1 MTTVFRCSLALFSHS
16 QHLFTLLF
24 THYKGFAVSL
34 DTTLKA
40 QSNSGILESVF
51 KLSERK
57 TTIGTELYAGFI
69 TFLAMSYILAV
80 NPAILGSIPGMD
92 KGAVFTA
99 TALAAAAATLIMGIW
114 GNYPVMLA
122 PGMSM
127 NGFFKGMLLS
137 GSVALVWHEAL
148 FGIFLSGV
156 LYLIL
161 SMTNIRKAM
170 IESIPEDLKLA
181 ITVSLGLFIA
191 FLGLKNAGII
201 VSNPIILV
209 SMGNIADPQVIIAYI
224 SIFVALGCMIRDI
237 KLATFISFVSAILLT
252 ALADVFSGTN
262 NAPIPEQVITA
273 PPSLSGSF
281 AAVFNFSGLT
291 ADKLFDLLFIVIIFL
306 IVDFFDG
313 LSTIVGVGRDAGII
327 DKDGKVPNARSAL
340 VADAGGTVIGSV
352 LGTTSI
358 TAFSE
363 SGIASS
369 QGAKTGLAAVVV
381 AGLFLISLFLYPLFS
396 IFSAA
401 MVAPAMVVVGIY
413 MIGRLGDIRWE
424 QKESRIAAFFTIMFT
439 VLSFS
444 PANGMAMGFISYA
457 FSMVVAGKG
466 KEVHLVI
473 YALSLLFMGYL
484 VLL

>member
-1 MTTVFRCSLALFSHS
+1 MSLES
-16 QHLFTLLF
+16 
-24 THYKGFAVSL
+24 
-34 DTTLKA
+34 TLKE
-40 QSNSGILESVF
+40 QKSGSVLESIF
-51 KLSERK
+51 KISERK
-57 TTIGTELYAGFI
+57 TTISTELYAGFI
-69 TFLAMSYILAV
+69 TFLAMTYILAV
-80 NPAILGSIPGMD
+80 NPAILGGIPGMD

-99 TALAAAAATLIMGIW
+99 TALSAAIATLIMGIW

-137 GSVALVWHEAL
+137 GSVALVWNEAL
-148 FGIFLSGV
+148 FGIFLSGIV
-156 LYLIL
+156 YLIL
-161 SMTNIRKAM
+161 SMTNIRKTL

-181 ITVSLGLFIA
+181 ITVSLGMFIA

-209 SMGNIADPQVIIAYI
+209 SMGDISNPQVLIAYI
-224 SIFVALGCMIRDI
+224 SIFIALGCMIRDI

-252 ALADVFSGTN
+252 VIADVVMGTN
-262 NAPIPEQVITA
+262 NAPIPDQVFSM
-273 PPSLSGSF
+273 PPSIDSTFG
-281 AAVFNFSGLT
+281 AVFDISGLT
-291 ADKLFDLLFIVIIFL
+291 ADKWFDLLFIVVIFL

-327 DKDGKVPNARSAL
+327 DDDGKVPNARSAL
-340 VADAGGTVIGSV
+340 VADAGGTVIGSI

-369 QGAKTGLAAVVV
+369 QGAKTGLAAVMV
-381 AGLFLISLFLYPLFS
+381 AGLFALSLFMYPIFS

-413 MIGRLGDIRWE
+413 MIGRLGQISWD
-424 QKESRIAAFFTIMFT
+424 QKESRIATFFTIMFT

-444 PANGMAMGFISYA
+444 PANGMAMGFISYS
-457 FSMVVAGKG
+457 FSMLVAGRG
-466 KEVHLVI
+466 KEVHPVI
-473 YALSLLFMGYL
+473 YVLSLVFLTYL

>member
-1 MTTVFRCSLALFSHS
+1 MSTDS
-16 QHLFTLLF
+16 
-24 THYKGFAVSL
+24 
-34 DTTLKA
+34 TLKA
-40 QSNSGILESVF
+40 QNTSGSLDSMF
-51 KLSERK
+51 KITERK

-80 NPAILGSIPGMD
+80 NPAILGDIPGMD

-99 TALAAAAATLIMGIW
+99 TALSAAIATLIMGIW

-127 NGFFKGMLLS
+127 NGFFKGLLSS
-137 GSVALVWHEAL
+137 GSVAVLWNEAL
-148 FGIFLSGV
+148 FGIFLSGI
-156 LYLIL
+156 LYLAFSL
-161 SMTNIRKAM
+161 TNIRKSM

-201 VSNPIILV
+201 VSNPFVLV
-209 SMGNIADPQVIIAYI
+209 GLGDISDPKVIIAYV
-224 SIFVALGCMIRDI
+224 SIFIALGCMVRDI
-237 KLATFISFVSAILLT
+237 KLATFISFVSAIVLT
-252 ALADVFSGTN
+252 ILADVFMGTS
-262 NAPIPEQVITA
+262 NAPIPEQLVA
-273 PPSLSGSF
+273 MPPSMAGSF
-281 AAVFNFSGLT
+281 GAIFDFSAFT
-291 ADKLFDLLFIVIIFL
+291 PEKMFDLLFIVLIFL

-327 DKDGKVPNARSAL
+327 DKDGKVPNAKSAL
-340 VADAGGTVIGSV
+340 VADAGGTVIGSI

-369 QGAKTGLAAVVV
+369 QGAKTGLAAVMV
-381 AGLFLISLFLYPLFS
+381 AGLFLISLFLYPIFS

-413 MIGRLGDIRWE
+413 MVGRLGQINWE
-424 QKESRIAAFFTIMFT
+424 KKESRIAAFFTIMFT

-457 FSMVVAGKG
+457 FTMVVAGKR
-466 KEVHLVI
+466 KEVHPLI
-473 YALSLLFMGYL
+473 YGLCVVFLTYLILL
-484 VLL
+484 

>member
-1 MTTVFRCSLALFSHS
+1 
-16 QHLFTLLF
+16 
-24 THYKGFAVSL
+24 VSL
-34 DTTLKA
+34 ESTLKE
-40 QSNSGILESVF
+40 QKTSSVLESIF
-51 KLSERK
+51 KISERK
-57 TTIGTELYAGFI
+57 STVNTELYAGFI
-69 TFLAMSYILAV
+69 TFLAMTYILAV
-80 NPAILGSIPGMD
+80 NPAILGGIPGMD

-99 TALAAAAATLIMGIW
+99 TAMSAAIATLIMGIW

-161 SMTNIRKAM
+161 SLTNIRKTL

-181 ITVSLGLFIA
+181 ITVSLGMFIA

-209 SMGNIADPQVIIAYI
+209 SMGDISNPQVLIAYI
-224 SIFVALGCMIRDI
+224 SIFIALGCMIRDI
-237 KLATFISFVSAILLT
+237 KLATFISFISAIALT
-252 ALADVFSGTN
+252 IIADMLMGTN
-262 NAPIPEQVITA
+262 NAPIPDQLFSM
-273 PPSLSGSF
+273 PPSLEGSF
-281 AAVFNFSGLT
+281 GAVFDISGLT
-291 ADKLFDLLFIVIIFL
+291 ADKMFDLLFIVVIFL

-327 DKDGKVPNARSAL
+327 DDDGKVPNARSAL
-340 VADAGGTVIGSV
+340 VADAGGTVIGSI

-363 SGIASS
+363 SGLASS
-369 QGAKTGLAAVVV
+369 QGAKPGLAAVMV
-381 AGLFLISLFLYPLFS
+381 AGLFALSLFMYPLFS

-413 MIGRLGDIRWE
+413 MIGRLGQISWD
-424 QKESRIAAFFTIMFT
+424 QKESRIATFFTIMFT

-444 PANGMAMGFISYA
+444 PANGMAMGFISYS
-457 FSMVVAGKG
+457 FSMIVAGRA
-466 KEVHLVI
+466 KEVHPVI
-473 YALSLLFMGYL
+473 YILSLVFLTYL
-484 VLL
+484 ALL

>member
-1 MTTVFRCSLALFSHS
+1 MSTES
-16 QHLFTLLF
+16 
-24 THYKGFAVSL
+24 
-34 DTTLKA
+34 TLKA
-40 QSNSGILESVF
+40 QSEPRSLDSMF
-51 KLSERK
+51 KITERK
-57 TTIGTELYAGFI
+57 TTISTELYAGFI

-80 NPAILGSIPGMD
+80 NPAILGGIPGMD

-99 TALAAAAATLIMGIW
+99 TALSAAIATLIMGIW

-137 GSVALVWHEAL
+137 GSVAVLWNEAL
-148 FGIFLSGV
+148 FGIFLSGL
-156 LYLIL
+156 LYLAFSL
-161 SMTNIRKAM
+161 TNIRKSM

-201 VSNPIILV
+201 VSNPFVLV
-209 SMGNIADPQVIIAYI
+209 GLGDISDPKVIIAYV
-224 SIFVALGCMIRDI
+224 SIFIALGCMVRDI
-237 KLATFISFVSAILLT
+237 KLATFISFISAIVLT
-252 ALADVFSGTN
+252 IAADVLMGTS
-262 NAPIPEQVITA
+262 NAPIPDQLVA
-273 PPSLSGSF
+273 MPPSMAGSF
-281 AAVFNFSGLT
+281 GAIFDFSAFT
-291 ADKLFDLLFIVIIFL
+291 PEKMFDLLFIVLIFL

-327 DKDGKVPNARSAL
+327 DKDGKVPNAKSAL

-369 QGAKTGLAAVVV
+369 QGAKTGLAAVMV
-381 AGLFLISLFLYPLFS
+381 AGLFLISLFLYPIFS

-413 MIGRLGDIRWE
+413 MIGRLGQINWE

-457 FSMVVAGKG
+457 FTMVVAGKG
-466 KEVHLVI
+466 KQVHPLI
-473 YALSLLFMGYL
+473 YALSVIFLAYLILL
-484 VLL
+484 

>member
-1 MTTVFRCSLALFSHS
+1 MSLETILKQSKTTSL
-16 QHLFTLLF
+16 
-24 THYKGFAVSL
+24 L
-34 DTTLKA
+34 DST
-40 QSNSGILESVF
+40 F

-57 TTIGTELYAGFI
+57 TTISTELYAGFI
-69 TFLAMSYILAV
+69 TFLAMTYILAV
-80 NPAILGSIPGMD
+80 NPAILGGIPGMD

-99 TALAAAAATLIMGIW
+99 TALSAAIATLIMGIW

-127 NGFFKGMLLS
+127 NGFFKGLLLS
-137 GSVALVWHEAL
+137 GSVALVWNEAL

-156 LYLIL
+156 VYLIL
-161 SMTNIRKAM
+161 SLSNIRKTL

-181 ITVSLGLFIA
+181 ITVSLGMFIA

-209 SMGNIADPQVIIAYI
+209 SMGDISNPQVLIAYI
-224 SIFVALGCMIRDI
+224 SIFIALGCMIRDI
-237 KLATFISFVSAILLT
+237 KLATFISFISAIILT
-252 ALADVFSGTN
+252 IIADMLMGTN
-262 NAPIPEQVITA
+262 NAPIPDQLFSM
-273 PPSLSGSF
+273 PPSLEGSF
-281 AAVFNFSGLT
+281 GAVFEISNLT
-291 ADKLFDLLFIVIIFL
+291 ADKWFDLLFIVVIFL

-327 DKDGKVPNARSAL
+327 DDDGKVPNARSAL
-340 VADAGGTVIGSV
+340 VADAGGTVIGAV
-352 LGTTSI
+352 LGSTSI

-369 QGAKTGLAAVVV
+369 QGAKTGLAAVMV
-381 AGLFLISLFLYPLFS
+381 AILFALSLFLYPLFS
-396 IFSAA
+396 VFSAA

-413 MIGRLGDIRWE
+413 MIGRLGKINWE
-424 QKESRIAAFFTIMFT
+424 HKESRIAAFFTIMFT

-444 PANGMAMGFISYA
+444 PANGMAMGFISYC
-457 FSMVVAGKG
+457 FSMVVAGRA
-466 KEVHLVI
+466 KEVHPVI
-473 YALSLLFMGYL
+473 YGLSLVFLTYL

>member
-1 MTTVFRCSLALFSHS
+1 MSTDS
-16 QHLFTLLF
+16 
-24 THYKGFAVSL
+24 
-34 DTTLKA
+34 TLKA
-40 QSNSGILESVF
+40 QNTSGSLDSMF
-51 KLSERK
+51 KITERK

-80 NPAILGSIPGMD
+80 NPAILGGIPGMD

-99 TALAAAAATLIMGIW
+99 TALAAAIATLIMGIW

-127 NGFFKGMLLS
+127 NGFFKGLLLS
-137 GSVALVWHEAL
+137 GSVAVLWNEAL
-148 FGIFLSGV
+148 FGIFLSGI
-156 LYLIL
+156 LYLAFSL
-161 SMTNIRKAM
+161 TNIRKSM

-201 VSNPIILV
+201 VSNPFVLV
-209 SMGNIADPQVIIAYI
+209 GLGDISDPKVVIAYV
-224 SIFVALGCMIRDI
+224 SIFIALGCMVRDI
-237 KLATFISFVSAILLT
+237 KLATFISFVSAIVLT
-252 ALADVFSGTN
+252 ILADFFMGTS
-262 NAPIPEQVITA
+262 NAPIPDQFVA
-273 PPSLSGSF
+273 MPPSMAGSF
-281 AAVFNFSGLT
+281 GAIFDFSAFT
-291 ADKLFDLLFIVIIFL
+291 PEKMFDLLFIVLIFL

-327 DKDGKVPNARSAL
+327 DKDGKVPNAKSAL
-340 VADAGGTVIGSV
+340 VADAGGTVIGSI

-369 QGAKTGLAAVVV
+369 QGAKTGLAAVMV
-381 AGLFLISLFLYPLFS
+381 AGLFLISLFLYPIFS

-401 MVAPAMVVVGIY
+401 MVAPAMVVVGTY
-413 MIGRLGDIRWE
+413 MVGRLGQINWE
-424 QKESRIAAFFTIMFT
+424 KKESRIAAFFTIMFT

-457 FSMVVAGKG
+457 FTMVVAGKR
-466 KEVHLVI
+466 KEVHPLI
-473 YALSLLFMGYL
+473 YGLCVVFLTYLILL
-484 VLL
+484 

>member
-1 MTTVFRCSLALFSHS
+1 MGYGPLIYLTIGCIVSSDTALPRSANA
-16 QHLFTLLF
+16 
-24 THYKGFAVSL
+24 GW
-34 DTTLKA
+34 
-40 QSNSGILESVF
+40 LESTF
-51 KLSERK
+51 HISARK
-57 TTIGTELYAGFI
+57 STLGTELYAGFI

-80 NPAILGSIPGMD
+80 NPAILGDIPGMD
-92 KGAVFTA
+92 RGAIFTA
-99 TALAAAAATLIMGIW
+99 TALAAAAATLIMGVF

-148 FGIFLSGV
+148 LGIFFSGV

-170 IESIPEDLKLA
+170 IEFIPEDLKLA

-209 SMGNIADPQVIIAYI
+209 SMGKINDPQVIIAYI
-224 SIFVALGCMIRDI
+224 SIFIALGCMIRDI
-237 KLATFISFVSAILLT
+237 KLATFISFVSAIVLT
-252 ALADVFSGTN
+252 VVADWMLGTQ
-262 NAPIPEQVITA
+262 NAPIPESLVAA
-273 PPSLSGSF
+273 PPSLSGSVG
-281 AAVFNFSGLT
+281 AIFNFSGLT
-291 ADKLFDLLFIVIIFL
+291 ADKLFDLLFIVVIFL

-352 LGTTSI
+352 LGTTSV

-363 SGIASS
+363 SGIASA

-381 AGLFLISLFLYPLFS
+381 AGLFLVSLFLYPLFS

-413 MIGRLGDIRWE
+413 MIGRLGQIRWE

-457 FSMVVAGKG
+457 FSMVVAGKA
-466 KEVHLVI
+466 KQVHPVI
-473 YALSLLFMGYL
+473 YVLSGLFMAYL

>member
-1 MTTVFRCSLALFSHS
+1 MNTDS
-16 QHLFTLLF
+16 
-24 THYKGFAVSL
+24 
-34 DTTLKA
+34 TLKA
-40 QSNSGILESVF
+40 QKTSGSLDTMF

-57 TTIGTELYAGFI
+57 TTISTELYAGFI

-80 NPAILGSIPGMD
+80 NPAILGGIPGMD

-99 TALAAAAATLIMGIW
+99 TALSAAIATLIMGIW

-127 NGFFKGMLLS
+127 NGFFKGLLLS
-137 GSVALVWHEAL
+137 GSVAVLWNEAL
-148 FGIFLSGV
+148 FGIFLSGI
-156 LYLIL
+156 LYLAFSL
-161 SMTNIRKAM
+161 TNIRKSM

-201 VSNPIILV
+201 VSNPFVLV
-209 SMGNIADPQVIIAYI
+209 GLGDISDPQVVIAYV
-224 SIFVALGCMIRDI
+224 SIFIALGCMVRDI
-237 KLATFISFVSAILLT
+237 KLATFISFVSAIALT
-252 ALADVFSGTN
+252 ILADVFMGTS
-262 NAPIPEQVITA
+262 NAPIPDQFFSM
-273 PPSLSGSF
+273 PPSMAGSF
-281 AAVFNFSGLT
+281 GAIFDFSAFT
-291 ADKLFDLLFIVIIFL
+291 PEKMFDLLFIVLIFL

-327 DKDGKVPNARSAL
+327 DKDGKVPNAKSAL
-340 VADAGGTVIGSV
+340 VADAGGTVIGSI

-369 QGAKTGLAAVVV
+369 QGAKTGLAAVMV
-381 AGLFLISLFLYPLFS
+381 AGLFLVSLFLYPIFS

-413 MIGRLGDIRWE
+413 MVGRLGQINWE
-424 QKESRIAAFFTIMFT
+424 KKESRIAAFFTIMFT

-457 FSMVVAGKG
+457 FTMVVAGKR
-466 KEVHLVI
+466 KEVHPLI
-473 YALSLLFMGYL
+473 YGLCVVFLTYLILL
-484 VLL
+484 

>member
-1 MTTVFRCSLALFSHS
+1 MSVES
-16 QHLFTLLF
+16 
-24 THYKGFAVSL
+24 
-34 DTTLKA
+34 TLKA
-40 QSNSGILESVF
+40 QKSSGILESIF
-51 KLSERK
+51 KISERK
-57 TTIGTELYAGFI
+57 TTVSTELYAGFI

-80 NPAILGSIPGMD
+80 NPAILGGIPGMD

-99 TALAAAAATLIMGIW
+99 TAISAAIATLIMGIW

-137 GSVALVWHEAL
+137 GSVAVVWHEAL

-170 IESIPEDLKLA
+170 IESLPEDLKLS

-209 SMGNIADPQVIIAYI
+209 SMGDIANPQVLIAYI
-224 SIFVALGCMIRDI
+224 SIFIALGCMVRDI
-237 KLATFISFVSAILLT
+237 KLATFISFVSAIVLTVMADWLL
-252 ALADVFSGTN
+252 GTN
-262 NAPIPEQVITA
+262 YAPIPDQIVSM
-273 PPSLSGSF
+273 PPSMDSTFGAIFDLSGI
-281 AAVFNFSGLT
+281 T
-291 ADKLFDLLFIVIIFL
+291 MDKWFDLLFIVVIFL

-313 LSTIVGVGRDAGII
+313 LSTIIGVGRDAGII
-327 DKDGKVPNARSAL
+327 DEDGKVPNARSAL
-340 VADAGGTVIGSV
+340 VADAGGTVIGSI

-369 QGAKTGLAAVVV
+369 QGAKTGLAAVLV
-381 AGLFLISLFLYPLFS
+381 AGMFMLSLFLYPLFS

-413 MIGRLGDIRWE
+413 MIGRLGQINWD
-424 QKESRIAAFFTIMFT
+424 QKESRISAFFTIMFT

-444 PANGMAMGFISYA
+444 PANGMAMGFITYCFA
-457 FSMVVAGKG
+457 MVVAGRG
-466 KEVHLVI
+466 KEVHPAI
-473 YALSLLFMGYL
+473 YVLSLVFLAYL

>member
-1 MTTVFRCSLALFSHS
+1 M
-16 QHLFTLLF
+16 
-24 THYKGFAVSL
+24 
-34 DTTLKA
+34 
-40 QSNSGILESVF
+40 F
-51 KLSERK
+51 KITERK

-80 NPAILGSIPGMD
+80 NPAILGDIPGMD

-99 TALAAAAATLIMGIW
+99 TALSAAIATLIMGIW

-127 NGFFKGMLLS
+127 NGFFKGLLLS
-137 GSVALVWHEAL
+137 GSVAVLWNEAL
-148 FGIFLSGV
+148 FGIFLSGI
-156 LYLIL
+156 LYLAFSL
-161 SMTNIRKAM
+161 TNIRKSM

-201 VSNPIILV
+201 VSNPFVLV
-209 SMGNIADPQVIIAYI
+209 GLGDISDPKVIIAYV
-224 SIFVALGCMIRDI
+224 SIFIALGCMVRDI
-237 KLATFISFVSAILLT
+237 KLATFISFVSAIVLT
-252 ALADVFSGTN
+252 ILADVFMGTS
-262 NAPIPEQVITA
+262 NAPIPEQLVA
-273 PPSLSGSF
+273 MPPSMAGSF
-281 AAVFNFSGLT
+281 GAIFDFSAFT
-291 ADKLFDLLFIVIIFL
+291 PEKMFDLLFIVLIFL

-327 DKDGKVPNARSAL
+327 DKDGKVPNAKSAL
-340 VADAGGTVIGSV
+340 VADAGGTVIGSI

-369 QGAKTGLAAVVV
+369 QGAKTGLAAVMV
-381 AGLFLISLFLYPLFS
+381 AGLFLISLFLYPIFS

-413 MIGRLGDIRWE
+413 MVGRLGQINWDK
-424 QKESRIAAFFTIMFT
+424 KESRIAAFFTIMFT

-457 FSMVVAGKG
+457 FTMVVAGKG
-466 KEVHLVI
+466 KEVHPLI
-473 YALSLLFMGYL
+473 YGLCVVFLTYLILL
-484 VLL
+484 

>member
-1 MTTVFRCSLALFSHS
+1 M
-16 QHLFTLLF
+16 
-24 THYKGFAVSL
+24 SL
-34 DTTLKA
+34 DSTLKS
-40 QSNSGILESVF
+40 QTPPRVLDSVF
-51 KLSERK
+51 KITQRN
-57 TTIGTELYAGFI
+57 TTVGTELYAGFI

-99 TALAAAAATLIMGIW
+99 TAIASAIATLIMGIW

-137 GSVALVWHEAL
+137 SSVALVWHEAL

-161 SMTNIRKAM
+161 SMTNIRKAL

-201 VSNPIILV
+201 VANPIILV
-209 SMGNIADPQVIIAYI
+209 SMGDISNPQVIIAYI
-224 SIFVALGCMIRDI
+224 SIFIALGCMVRDI
-237 KLATFISFVSAILLT
+237 KLATFISFISAIILT
-252 ALADVFSGTN
+252 VLADVIMGTN
-262 NAPIPEQVITA
+262 NAPIPDQFFSM
-273 PPSLSGSF
+273 PPSIEGSF
-281 AAVFNFSGLT
+281 GKVFDFSNLT
-291 ADKLFDLLFIVIIFL
+291 TDKMFDLLFIVIIFL

-313 LSTIVGVGRDAGII
+313 LSTIIGVGRDAGII

-340 VADAGGTVIGSV
+340 VADAGGTVIGSI

-369 QGAKTGLAAVVV
+369 QGAKTGLAAVMV
-381 AGLFLISLFLYPLFS
+381 AGLFALSLFMFPLFS
-396 IFSAA
+396 VFSAA

-413 MIGRLGDIRWE
+413 MIGRLGQIQWE

-439 VLSFS
+439 VVSFS

-457 FSMVVAGKG
+457 FTMVVAGKG
-466 KEVHLVI
+466 KQVHPVI
-473 YALSLLFMGYL
+473 YGLCVLFLAYL
-484 VLL
+484 VML

>member
-1 MTTVFRCSLALFSHS
+1 M
-16 QHLFTLLF
+16 
-24 THYKGFAVSL
+24 
-34 DTTLKA
+34 
-40 QSNSGILESVF
+40 F
-51 KLSERK
+51 KITERK

-80 NPAILGSIPGMD
+80 NPAILGGIPGMD

-99 TALAAAAATLIMGIW
+99 TALAAAISTLIMGIW

-127 NGFFKGMLLS
+127 NGFFKGLLLS
-137 GSVALVWHEAL
+137 GSVAVLWNEAL
-148 FGIFLSGV
+148 FGIFLSGI
-156 LYLIL
+156 LYLAFSL
-161 SMTNIRKAM
+161 TNIRKSM

-201 VSNPIILV
+201 VSNPFVLV
-209 SMGNIADPQVIIAYI
+209 GLGDISDPKVIIAYV
-224 SIFVALGCMIRDI
+224 SIFIALGCMVRDI
-237 KLATFISFVSAILLT
+237 KLATFISFVSAIVLT
-252 ALADVFSGTN
+252 ILADVFMGTS
-262 NAPIPEQVITA
+262 NAPIPDQLVA
-273 PPSLSGSF
+273 MPPSMAGSF
-281 AAVFNFSGLT
+281 GAIFDFSAFT
-291 ADKLFDLLFIVIIFL
+291 PEKMFDLLFIVLIFL

-327 DKDGKVPNARSAL
+327 DKDGKVPNAKSAL
-340 VADAGGTVIGSV
+340 VADAGGTVIGSI

-369 QGAKTGLAAVVV
+369 QGAKTGLAAVMV
-381 AGLFLISLFLYPLFS
+381 AGLFLVSLFLYPIFS

-413 MIGRLGDIRWE
+413 MVGRLGQINWE
-424 QKESRIAAFFTIMFT
+424 KKESRIAAFFTIMFT

-457 FSMVVAGKG
+457 FTMVVAGKR
-466 KEVHLVI
+466 KEVHPLI
-473 YALSLLFMGYL
+473 YGLCVVFLTYLILL
-484 VLL
+484 

>member
-1 MTTVFRCSLALFSHS
+1 MSVDVAGKSPAKTSLIETT
-16 QHLFTLLF
+16 
-24 THYKGFAVSL
+24 
-34 DTTLKA
+34 
-40 QSNSGILESVF
+40 F
-51 KLSERK
+51 KISERK
-57 TTIGTELYAGFI
+57 STIGTEVYAGFI

-80 NPAILGSIPGMD
+80 NPAILGDIPGMD
-92 KGAVFTA
+92 RGSVFTA
-99 TALAAAAATLIMGIW
+99 TALAAGIATLIMGVF

-148 FGIFLSGV
+148 LGIFFSGV
-156 LYLIL
+156 IYLIL
-161 SMTNIRKAM
+161 SLTKIRKAM

-201 VSNPIILV
+201 VANPFILV
-209 SMGNIADPQVIIAYI
+209 SMGDISDPKVIIAYI
-224 SIFVALGCMIRDI
+224 SIFVALGCMVRDI
-237 KLATFISFVSAILLT
+237 KLATFISFISAIVLT
-252 ALADVFSGTN
+252 VLADTFMGTS
-262 NAPIPEQVITA
+262 NAPLPDQLVSM
-273 PPSLSGSF
+273 PPSMAGSF
-281 AAVFNFSGLT
+281 GAIFDISGLT
-291 ADKLFDLLFIVIIFL
+291 AEKMFDLLFIVIIFL

-313 LSTIVGVGRDAGII
+313 LSTIVGVGKDAGII

-340 VADAGGTVIGSV
+340 VADAGGTVIGSI

-369 QGAKTGLAAVVV
+369 QGARTGLAAVVV
-381 AGLFLISLFLYPLFS
+381 AGLFFLSLFLYPLFS
-396 IFSAA
+396 VFSAA

-413 MIGRLGDIRWE
+413 MIGRLGQIDWE
-424 QKESRIAAFFTIMFT
+424 KKESRIAAFFTIMFT

-457 FSMVVAGKG
+457 FSMVVAGKRN
-466 KEVHLVI
+466 EVHPVI
-473 YALSLLFMGYL
+473 YVLSALFMTYL

>member
-1 MTTVFRCSLALFSHS
+1 MSTDS
-16 QHLFTLLF
+16 
-24 THYKGFAVSL
+24 
-34 DTTLKA
+34 TLKA
-40 QSNSGILESVF
+40 QNTSGSLDSMF
-51 KLSERK
+51 KITERK

-80 NPAILGSIPGMD
+80 NPAILGGIPGMD

-99 TALAAAAATLIMGIW
+99 TALAAAIATLIMGIW

-127 NGFFKGMLLS
+127 NGFFKGLLLS
-137 GSVALVWHEAL
+137 GSVAVLWNEAL
-148 FGIFLSGV
+148 FGIFLSGI
-156 LYLIL
+156 LYLAFSL
-161 SMTNIRKAM
+161 TNIRKSM

-201 VSNPIILV
+201 VSNPFVLV
-209 SMGNIADPQVIIAYI
+209 GLGDISDPKVVIAYV
-224 SIFVALGCMIRDI
+224 SIFIALGCMVRDI
-237 KLATFISFVSAILLT
+237 KLATFISFVSAIVLT
-252 ALADVFSGTN
+252 ILADFFMGTS
-262 NAPIPEQVITA
+262 NAPIPDQFVA
-273 PPSLSGSF
+273 MPPSMAGSF
-281 AAVFNFSGLT
+281 GAIFDFSAFT
-291 ADKLFDLLFIVIIFL
+291 PEKMFDLLFIVLIFL

-327 DKDGKVPNARSAL
+327 DKDGKVPNAKSAL
-340 VADAGGTVIGSV
+340 VADAGGTVIGSI

-369 QGAKTGLAAVVV
+369 QGAKTGLAAVMV
-381 AGLFLISLFLYPLFS
+381 AGLFLISLFLYPIFS

-413 MIGRLGDIRWE
+413 MVGRLGQINWE
-424 QKESRIAAFFTIMFT
+424 KKESRIAAFFTIMFT

-457 FSMVVAGKG
+457 FTMVVAGKR
-466 KEVHLVI
+466 KEVHPLI
-473 YALSLLFMGYL
+473 YGLCVVFLTYLILL
-484 VLL
+484 

>member
-1 MTTVFRCSLALFSHS
+1 MSLES
-16 QHLFTLLF
+16 
-24 THYKGFAVSL
+24 
-34 DTTLKA
+34 TLKE
-40 QSNSGILESVF
+40 QKSGSVLESIF
-51 KLSERK
+51 KISERK
-57 TTIGTELYAGFI
+57 TTISTELYAGFI
-69 TFLAMSYILAV
+69 TFLAMTYILAV
-80 NPAILGSIPGMD
+80 NPAILGGIPGMD

-99 TALAAAAATLIMGIW
+99 TALSAAIATLIMGIW

-137 GSVALVWHEAL
+137 GSVALVWNEAL
-148 FGIFLSGV
+148 FGIFLSGIV
-156 LYLIL
+156 YLIL
-161 SMTNIRKAM
+161 SMTNIRKTL

-181 ITVSLGLFIA
+181 ITVSLGMFIA

-209 SMGNIADPQVIIAYI
+209 SMGDISDPQVLIAYI
-224 SIFVALGCMIRDI
+224 SIFIALGCMIRDI

-252 ALADVFSGTN
+252 VIADLVMGTN
-262 NAPIPEQVITA
+262 NAPIPDQVFSM
-273 PPSLSGSF
+273 PPSIDSTFG
-281 AAVFNFSGLT
+281 AVFDISGLT
-291 ADKLFDLLFIVIIFL
+291 ADKWFDLLFIVVIFL

-327 DKDGKVPNARSAL
+327 DDDGKVPNARSAL
-340 VADAGGTVIGSV
+340 VADAGGTVIGSI

-369 QGAKTGLAAVVV
+369 QGAKTGLAAVMV
-381 AGLFLISLFLYPLFS
+381 AGLFALSLFMYPIFS

-413 MIGRLGDIRWE
+413 MIGRLGQISWD
-424 QKESRIAAFFTIMFT
+424 QKESRIATFFTIMFT

-444 PANGMAMGFISYA
+444 PANGMAMGFISYS
-457 FSMVVAGKG
+457 FSMLVAGRG
-466 KEVHLVI
+466 KEVHPVI
-473 YALSLLFMGYL
+473 YALSLVFLTYL

>member
-1 MTTVFRCSLALFSHS
+1 MSTDS
-16 QHLFTLLF
+16 
-24 THYKGFAVSL
+24 
-34 DTTLKA
+34 TLKA
-40 QSNSGILESVF
+40 QNTSGSLDSMF
-51 KLSERK
+51 KITERK

-80 NPAILGSIPGMD
+80 NPAILGDIPGMD

-99 TALAAAAATLIMGIW
+99 TALSAAIATIIMGIW

-127 NGFFKGMLLS
+127 NGFFKGLLLS
-137 GSVALVWHEAL
+137 GSVAVLWNEAL
-148 FGIFLSGV
+148 FGIFLSGI
-156 LYLIL
+156 LYLAFSL
-161 SMTNIRKAM
+161 TNIRKSM

-201 VSNPIILV
+201 VSNPFVLV
-209 SMGNIADPQVIIAYI
+209 GLGDISDPKVIIAYV
-224 SIFVALGCMIRDI
+224 SIFIALGCMVRDI
-237 KLATFISFVSAILLT
+237 KLATFISFVSAIVLT
-252 ALADVFSGTN
+252 ILADVFMGTS
-262 NAPIPEQVITA
+262 NAPIPEQFIA
-273 PPSLSGSF
+273 MPPSMAGSF
-281 AAVFNFSGLT
+281 GAIFDFSAFT
-291 ADKLFDLLFIVIIFL
+291 PEKMFDLLFIVLIFL

-327 DKDGKVPNARSAL
+327 DKDGKVPNAKSAL
-340 VADAGGTVIGSV
+340 VADAGGTVIGSI

-369 QGAKTGLAAVVV
+369 QGAKTGLAAVMV
-381 AGLFLISLFLYPLFS
+381 AGLFLISLFLYPIFS

-413 MIGRLGDIRWE
+413 MVGRLGQINWE
-424 QKESRIAAFFTIMFT
+424 KKESRIAAFFTIMFT

-457 FSMVVAGKG
+457 FTMVVAGKR
-466 KEVHLVI
+466 KEVHPLI
-473 YALSLLFMGYL
+473 YGLCVVFLTYLILL
-484 VLL
+484 

>member
-1 MTTVFRCSLALFSHS
+1 MSTDS
-16 QHLFTLLF
+16 
-24 THYKGFAVSL
+24 
-34 DTTLKA
+34 TLKA
-40 QSNSGILESVF
+40 QNTSSGSLDSLF
-51 KLSERK
+51 KISERK
-57 TTIGTELYAGFI
+57 TTISTELYAGFI

-80 NPAILGSIPGMD
+80 NPAILGGIPGMD

-99 TALAAAAATLIMGIW
+99 TALAAAISTLIMGIW

-127 NGFFKGMLLS
+127 NGFFKGLLLS
-137 GSVALVWHEAL
+137 GSVAVLWNEAL
-148 FGIFLSGV
+148 FGIFLSGI
-156 LYLIL
+156 LYLAFSL
-161 SMTNIRKAM
+161 TNIRKSM

-191 FLGLKNAGII
+191 WFLGLKNAGII
-201 VSNPIILV
+201 VSNPFVLV
-209 SMGNIADPQVIIAYI
+209 GLGDISDPQVIIAYV
-224 SIFVALGCMIRDI
+224 SIFIALGCMVRDI
-237 KLATFISFVSAILLT
+237 KLATFISFVSAIALT
-252 ALADVFSGTN
+252 IIADLFMGTS
-262 NAPIPEQVITA
+262 NAPIPDELISM
-273 PPSLSGSF
+273 PPSMAGSF
-281 AAVFNFSGLT
+281 GAIFDFSAFT
-291 ADKLFDLLFIVIIFL
+291 PEKMFDLLFIVLIFL

-327 DKDGKVPNARSAL
+327 DKDGKVPNAKSAL

-369 QGAKTGLAAVVV
+369 QGAKTGLAAVMV
-381 AGLFLISLFLYPLFS
+381 AGLFLISLFLYPIFS

-413 MIGRLGDIRWE
+413 MVGRLGQINWE
-424 QKESRIAAFFTIMFT
+424 KKESRIAAFFTIMFT

-457 FSMVVAGKG
+457 FTMVVAGKG
-466 KEVHLVI
+466 KEVHPLIYGLSVVFLV
-473 YALSLLFMGYL
+473 YLL
-484 VLL
+484 LL

>member
-1 MTTVFRCSLALFSHS
+1 MPRFSLSAC
-16 QHLFTLLF
+16 
-24 THYKGFAVSL
+24 VSL
-34 DTTLKA
+34 YLFYSCKGYIVSLESTLKE
-40 QSNSGILESVF
+40 QKSGSVLESIF
-51 KLSERK
+51 KISERK
-57 TTIGTELYAGFI
+57 TTISTELYAGFI
-69 TFLAMSYILAV
+69 TFLAMTYILAV
-80 NPAILGSIPGMD
+80 NPAILGGIPGMD

-99 TALAAAAATLIMGIW
+99 TALSAAIATLIMGIW

-137 GSVALVWHEAL
+137 GSVALVWNEAL
-148 FGIFLSGV
+148 FGIFLSGIV
-156 LYLIL
+156 YLIL
-161 SMTNIRKAM
+161 SMTNIRKTL

-181 ITVSLGLFIA
+181 ITVSLGMFIA

-209 SMGNIADPQVIIAYI
+209 SMGDISNPQVLIAYI
-224 SIFVALGCMIRDI
+224 SIFIALGCMIRDI

-252 ALADVFSGTN
+252 VIADVVMGTN
-262 NAPIPEQVITA
+262 NAPIPDQVFSM
-273 PPSLSGSF
+273 PPSIDSTFG
-281 AAVFNFSGLT
+281 AVFDISGLT
-291 ADKLFDLLFIVIIFL
+291 ADKWFDLLFIVVIFL

-327 DKDGKVPNARSAL
+327 DDDGKVPNARSAL
-340 VADAGGTVIGSV
+340 VADAGGTVIGSI

-369 QGAKTGLAAVVV
+369 QGAKTGLAAVMV
-381 AGLFLISLFLYPLFS
+381 AGLFALSLFMYPIFS

-413 MIGRLGDIRWE
+413 MIGRLGQISWD
-424 QKESRIAAFFTIMFT
+424 QKESRIATFFTIMFT

-444 PANGMAMGFISYA
+444 PANGMAMGFISYS
-457 FSMVVAGKG
+457 FSMLVAGRG
-466 KEVHLVI
+466 KEVHPVI
-473 YALSLLFMGYL
+473 YVLSLVFLTYL

>member
-1 MTTVFRCSLALFSHS
+1 MSTDS
-16 QHLFTLLF
+16 
-24 THYKGFAVSL
+24 
-34 DTTLKA
+34 TLKA
-40 QSNSGILESVF
+40 QNTSGSLDSMF
-51 KLSERK
+51 KITERK

-80 NPAILGSIPGMD
+80 NPAILGDIPGMD

-99 TALAAAAATLIMGIW
+99 TALSAAIATLIMGIW

-127 NGFFKGMLLS
+127 NGFFKGLLLS
-137 GSVALVWHEAL
+137 GSVAVLWNEAL
-148 FGIFLSGV
+148 FGIFLSGI
-156 LYLIL
+156 LYLAFSL
-161 SMTNIRKAM
+161 TNIRKSM

-201 VSNPIILV
+201 VSNPFVLV
-209 SMGNIADPQVIIAYI
+209 GLGDISDPKVIIAYV
-224 SIFVALGCMIRDI
+224 SIFIALGCMVRDI
-237 KLATFISFVSAILLT
+237 KLATFISFVSAIVLT
-252 ALADVFSGTN
+252 ILADVFMGTS
-262 NAPIPEQVITA
+262 NAPIPEQFIA
-273 PPSLSGSF
+273 MPPSMTGSF
-281 AAVFNFSGLT
+281 GAIFDFSAFT
-291 ADKLFDLLFIVIIFL
+291 PEKMFDLLFIVLIFL

-327 DKDGKVPNARSAL
+327 DKDGKVPNAKSAL
-340 VADAGGTVIGSV
+340 VADAGGTVIGSI

-369 QGAKTGLAAVVV
+369 QGAKTGLAAVMV
-381 AGLFLISLFLYPLFS
+381 AGLFLISLFLYPIFS

-413 MIGRLGDIRWE
+413 MVGRLGQINWE
-424 QKESRIAAFFTIMFT
+424 KKESRIAAFFTIMFT

-457 FSMVVAGKG
+457 FTMVVAGKR
-466 KEVHLVI
+466 KEVHPLI
-473 YALSLLFMGYL
+473 YGLCVVFLTYLILL
-484 VLL
+484 

>member
-1 MTTVFRCSLALFSHS
+1 MSTDS
-16 QHLFTLLF
+16 
-24 THYKGFAVSL
+24 
-34 DTTLKA
+34 TLKA
-40 QSNSGILESVF
+40 QNTSGSLDSMF
-51 KLSERK
+51 KITERK

-80 NPAILGSIPGMD
+80 NPAILGDIPGMD

-99 TALAAAAATLIMGIW
+99 TALSAAIATLIMGIW

-127 NGFFKGMLLS
+127 NGFFKGLLLS
-137 GSVALVWHEAL
+137 GSVAVLWNEAL
-148 FGIFLSGV
+148 FGIFLSGI
-156 LYLIL
+156 LYLAFSL
-161 SMTNIRKAM
+161 TNIRKSM

-201 VSNPIILV
+201 VSNPFVLV
-209 SMGNIADPQVIIAYI
+209 GLGDISDPKVIIAYV
-224 SIFVALGCMIRDI
+224 SIFIALGCMVRDI
-237 KLATFISFVSAILLT
+237 KLATFISFVSAIVLT
-252 ALADVFSGTN
+252 ILADVFMGTS
-262 NAPIPEQVITA
+262 NAPIPEQLVA
-273 PPSLSGSF
+273 MPPSMAGSF
-281 AAVFNFSGLT
+281 GAIFDFSAFT
-291 ADKLFDLLFIVIIFL
+291 PEKMFDLLFIVLIFL

-327 DKDGKVPNARSAL
+327 DKDGKVPNAKSAL
-340 VADAGGTVIGSV
+340 VADAGGTVIGSI

-369 QGAKTGLAAVVV
+369 QGAKTGLAAVMV
-381 AGLFLISLFLYPLFS
+381 AGLFLISLFLYPIFS

-413 MIGRLGDIRWE
+413 MVGRLGQINWDK
-424 QKESRIAAFFTIMFT
+424 KESRIAAFFTIMFT

-457 FSMVVAGKG
+457 FTMVVAGKG
-466 KEVHLVI
+466 KEVHPLI
-473 YALSLLFMGYL
+473 YGLCVVFLTYLILL
-484 VLL
+484 

>member
-1 MTTVFRCSLALFSHS
+1 MRLSLFAALNPFTVYPTC
-16 QHLFTLLF
+16 
-24 THYKGFAVSL
+24 KGFIVSL
-34 DTTLKA
+34 ESTLKA
-40 QSNSGILESVF
+40 QSQSGVLNSVF
-51 KLSERK
+51 KITERK
-57 TTIGTELYAGFI
+57 TTLGTELYAGFI

-80 NPAILGSIPGMD
+80 NPAILGGIPGMD

-99 TALAAAAATLIMGIW
+99 TALAAAIATFIMGVW

-137 GSVALVWHEAL
+137 GSVALVWNEAL

-156 LYLIL
+156 LYLLL
-161 SMTNIRKAM
+161 SLTNIRKSL
-170 IESIPEDLKLA
+170 IESIPNDLKNA

-201 VSNPIILV
+201 VENKFVLV
-209 SMGNIADPQVIIAYI
+209 GMGYITDPQVIIAYI
-224 SIFVALGCMIRDI
+224 SIFIALGCMVRDI

-252 ALADVFSGTN
+252 VIADMVMGTS
-262 NAPIPEQVITA
+262 NAPIPEQIVTA
-273 PPSLSGSF
+273 PPSMASTFG
-281 AAVFNFSGLT
+281 AVFDFSGLT
-291 ADKLFDLLFIVIIFL
+291 ADKMFDLLFVVVIFL

-313 LSTIVGVGRDAGII
+313 MSTIVGVGRDAGII

-381 AGLFLISLFLYPLFS
+381 SGLFLVSLFLYPLFS

-413 MIGRLGDIRWE
+413 MIGRLGQIDWE
-424 QKESRIAAFFTIMFT
+424 KKESRIASFFTIMFT

-457 FSMVVAGKG
+457 FTMVVAGKG
-466 KEVHLVI
+466 KQVHPVI
-473 YALSLLFMGYL
+473 YALSAIFLAYLL
-484 VLL
+484 LL

>member
-1 MTTVFRCSLALFSHS
+1 MSVDVAGKKPAKTSLIETT
-16 QHLFTLLF
+16 
-24 THYKGFAVSL
+24 
-34 DTTLKA
+34 
-40 QSNSGILESVF
+40 F
-51 KLSERK
+51 KISERK
-57 TTIGTELYAGFI
+57 STIGTEAYAGFI

-80 NPAILGSIPGMD
+80 NPAILGDIPGMD
-92 KGAVFTA
+92 RGAVFTA
-99 TALAAAAATLIMGIW
+99 TALAAGIATLIMGVF

-148 FGIFLSGV
+148 LGIFFSGV
-156 LYLIL
+156 IYLIL
-161 SMTNIRKAM
+161 SLTKIRKAM

-201 VSNPIILV
+201 VANPFILV
-209 SMGNIADPQVIIAYI
+209 SMGDISDPKVIIAYI
-224 SIFVALGCMIRDI
+224 SIFVALGCMVRDI
-237 KLATFISFVSAILLT
+237 KLATFISFISAIVLT
-252 ALADVFSGTN
+252 VLADTFMGTS
-262 NAPIPEQVITA
+262 NAPLPDQLVSM
-273 PPSLSGSF
+273 PPSMAGSF
-281 AAVFNFSGLT
+281 GAIFDVSGLT
-291 ADKLFDLLFIVIIFL
+291 AEKMFDLLFIVIIFL

-313 LSTIVGVGRDAGII
+313 LSTIVGVGKDAGII

-340 VADAGGTVIGSV
+340 VADAGGTVIGSI

-369 QGAKTGLAAVVV
+369 QGARTGLAAVVV
-381 AGLFLISLFLYPLFS
+381 AGLFFLSLFLYPLFS
-396 IFSAA
+396 VFSAA

-413 MIGRLGDIRWE
+413 MIGRLGQIDWE
-424 QKESRIAAFFTIMFT
+424 KKESRIAAFFTIMFT

-457 FSMVVAGKG
+457 FTMVVAGKR
-466 KEVHLVI
+466 KEVHPVI
-473 YALSLLFMGYL
+473 FVLCALFMTYL
-484 VLL
+484 LLL

>member
-1 MTTVFRCSLALFSHS
+1 MSTDS
-16 QHLFTLLF
+16 
-24 THYKGFAVSL
+24 
-34 DTTLKA
+34 TLKA
-40 QSNSGILESVF
+40 QNTSGSLDSMF
-51 KLSERK
+51 KITERK

-99 TALAAAAATLIMGIW
+99 TALAAAISTLIMGIW

-127 NGFFKGMLLS
+127 NGFFKGLLLS
-137 GSVALVWHEAL
+137 GSVAVLWNEAL
-148 FGIFLSGV
+148 FGIFLSGI
-156 LYLIL
+156 LYLAFSL
-161 SMTNIRKAM
+161 TNIRKSM

-201 VSNPIILV
+201 VSNPFVLV
-209 SMGNIADPQVIIAYI
+209 GLGDISDPKVIIAYV
-224 SIFVALGCMIRDI
+224 SIFIALGCMVRDI
-237 KLATFISFVSAILLT
+237 KLATFISFVSAIVLT
-252 ALADVFSGTN
+252 ILADVFMGTS
-262 NAPIPEQVITA
+262 NAPIPEQLVA
-273 PPSLSGSF
+273 MPPSMAGSF
-281 AAVFNFSGLT
+281 GAIFDFSAFT
-291 ADKLFDLLFIVIIFL
+291 PEKMFDLLFIVLIFL

-327 DKDGKVPNARSAL
+327 DKDGKVPNAKSAL
-340 VADAGGTVIGSV
+340 VADAGGTVIGSI

-369 QGAKTGLAAVVV
+369 QGAKTGLAAVMV
-381 AGLFLISLFLYPLFS
+381 AGLFLISLFLYPIFS

-413 MIGRLGDIRWE
+413 MVGRLGQINWE
-424 QKESRIAAFFTIMFT
+424 KKESRIAAFFTIMFT

-457 FSMVVAGKG
+457 FTMVVAGKR
-466 KEVHLVI
+466 KEVHPLI
-473 YALSLLFMGYL
+473 YGLCVVFLTYLILL
-484 VLL
+484 

>member
-1 MTTVFRCSLALFSHS
+1 MSTDS
-16 QHLFTLLF
+16 
-24 THYKGFAVSL
+24 
-34 DTTLKA
+34 TLKA
-40 QSNSGILESVF
+40 QNTSGSLDSMF
-51 KLSERK
+51 KITERK

-99 TALAAAAATLIMGIW
+99 TALAAAISTLIMGIW

-127 NGFFKGMLLS
+127 NGFFKGLLLS
-137 GSVALVWHEAL
+137 GSVAVLWNEAL
-148 FGIFLSGV
+148 FGIFLSGI
-156 LYLIL
+156 LYLAFSL
-161 SMTNIRKAM
+161 TNIRKSM

-201 VSNPIILV
+201 VSNPFVLV
-209 SMGNIADPQVIIAYI
+209 GLGDISDPKVIIAYV
-224 SIFVALGCMIRDI
+224 SIFIALGCMVRDI
-237 KLATFISFVSAILLT
+237 KLATFISFVSAIVLT
-252 ALADVFSGTN
+252 ILADVFMGTS
-262 NAPIPEQVITA
+262 NAPIPEQLVA
-273 PPSLSGSF
+273 MPPSMAGSF
-281 AAVFNFSGLT
+281 GAIFDFSAFT
-291 ADKLFDLLFIVIIFL
+291 PEKMFDLLFIVLIFL

-327 DKDGKVPNARSAL
+327 DKDGKVPNAKSAL
-340 VADAGGTVIGSV
+340 VADAGGTVIGSI

-369 QGAKTGLAAVVV
+369 QGAKTGLAAVMV
-381 AGLFLISLFLYPLFS
+381 AGLFLISLFLYPIFS

-413 MIGRLGDIRWE
+413 MVGRLGQINWE
-424 QKESRIAAFFTIMFT
+424 KKESRIAAFFTIMFT

-457 FSMVVAGKG
+457 FTMVVAGKR
-466 KEVHLVI
+466 KEVHSLI
-473 YALSLLFMGYL
+473 YGLCVVFLTYLILL
-484 VLL
+484 

>member
-1 MTTVFRCSLALFSHS
+1 MT
-16 QHLFTLLF
+16 
-24 THYKGFAVSL
+24 
-34 DTTLKA
+34 
-40 QSNSGILESVF
+40 
-51 KLSERK
+51 
-57 TTIGTELYAGFI
+57 
-69 TFLAMSYILAV
+69 YILAV
-80 NPAILGSIPGMD
+80 NPAILGGIPGMD

-99 TALAAAAATLIMGIW
+99 TALSAAIATLIMGIW

-137 GSVALVWHEAL
+137 GSVALVWNEAL
-148 FGIFLSGV
+148 FGIFLSGIV
-156 LYLIL
+156 YLIL
-161 SMTNIRKAM
+161 SMTNIRKTL

-181 ITVSLGLFIA
+181 ITVSLGMFIA

-209 SMGNIADPQVIIAYI
+209 SMGDISNPQVLIAYI
-224 SIFVALGCMIRDI
+224 SIFIALGCMIRDI

-252 ALADVFSGTN
+252 VIADLVMGTN
-262 NAPIPEQVITA
+262 NAPIPDQMFSM
-273 PPSLSGSF
+273 PPSIDSTFG
-281 AAVFNFSGLT
+281 AVFDISGLT
-291 ADKLFDLLFIVIIFL
+291 ADKWFDLLFIVVIFL

-327 DKDGKVPNARSAL
+327 DDDGKVPNARSAL
-340 VADAGGTVIGSV
+340 VADAGGTVIGSI

-369 QGAKTGLAAVVV
+369 QGAKTGLAAVMV
-381 AGLFLISLFLYPLFS
+381 AGLFALSLFMYPIFS

-413 MIGRLGDIRWE
+413 MIGRLGQISWD
-424 QKESRIAAFFTIMFT
+424 QKESRIATFFTIMFT

-444 PANGMAMGFISYA
+444 PANGMAMGFISYS
-457 FSMVVAGKG
+457 FSMLVAGRG
-466 KEVHLVI
+466 KEVHPVI
-473 YALSLLFMGYL
+473 YALSLVFLTYL

>member
-1 MTTVFRCSLALFSHS
+1 
-16 QHLFTLLF
+16 
-24 THYKGFAVSL
+24 
-34 DTTLKA
+34 
-40 QSNSGILESVF
+40 
-51 KLSERK
+51 
-57 TTIGTELYAGFI
+57 
-69 TFLAMSYILAV
+69 
-80 NPAILGSIPGMD
+80 MD

-99 TALAAAAATLIMGIW
+99 TALAAAIATLIMGIW

-127 NGFFKGMLLS
+127 NGFFKGLLLS
-137 GSVALVWHEAL
+137 GSVAVLWNEAL
-148 FGIFLSGV
+148 FGIFLSGI
-156 LYLIL
+156 LYLAFSL
-161 SMTNIRKAM
+161 TNIRKSM

-201 VSNPIILV
+201 VSNPFVLV
-209 SMGNIADPQVIIAYI
+209 GLGDISDPKVVIAYV
-224 SIFVALGCMIRDI
+224 SIFIALGCMVRDI
-237 KLATFISFVSAILLT
+237 KLATFISFVSAIVLT
-252 ALADVFSGTN
+252 ILADFFMGTS
-262 NAPIPEQVITA
+262 NAPIPDQFVA
-273 PPSLSGSF
+273 MPPSMAGSF
-281 AAVFNFSGLT
+281 GAIFDFSAFT
-291 ADKLFDLLFIVIIFL
+291 PEKMFDLLFIVLIFL

-327 DKDGKVPNARSAL
+327 DKDGKVPNAKSAL
-340 VADAGGTVIGSV
+340 VADAGGTVIGSI

-369 QGAKTGLAAVVV
+369 QGAKTGLAAVMV
-381 AGLFLISLFLYPLFS
+381 AGLFLISLFLYPIFS

-413 MIGRLGDIRWE
+413 MVGRLGQINWE
-424 QKESRIAAFFTIMFT
+424 KKESRIAAFFTIMFT

-457 FSMVVAGKG
+457 FTMVVAGKR
-466 KEVHLVI
+466 KEVHPLI
-473 YALSLLFMGYL
+473 YGLCVVFLTYLILL
-484 VLL
+484 